1 MSPWRPF
8 GSKLVTNVSN
18 PWRWICTLAVAVSAG
33 AFVGSEFVTNV
44 IGYEVVLKNTFQVSF
59 PRCLSRSV
67 RTDIAICAVGIG
79 HWSLLDRTLVTAQL
93 VTNLS
98 PRSLV
103 SGLGNVVSVAT
114 AAQLVV
120 NLSPC

>member
-44 IGYEVVLKNTFQVSF
+44 IGYEVVLNNTFHVSF
-59 PRCLSRSV
+59 P
-67 RTDIAICAVGIG
+67 A
-79 HWSLLDRTLVTAQL
+79 
-93 VTNLS
+93 
-98 PRSLV
+98 
-103 SGLGNVVSVAT
+103 VSVVLFVPILPSV
-114 AAQLVV
+114 QLG
-120 NLSPC
+120 